1 MELPLGRGETI
12 LLVEDDETIMKMVK
26 KLLEH
31 LGYTVLS
38 ANSPVEATQ
47 LATEHVDEIDLL
59 ITDVVMPAMN
69 GRELSENLQ
78 SLYPHL
84 KTLFM
89 SGYPADILAY
99 KDVLEDGISF
109 IAKPFSKDELA
120 LKIREAL
127 TEGNRSQGLYSAK
140 QFLLTKSKPFH

>member
-1 MELPLGRGETI
+1 
-12 LLVEDDETIMKMVK
+12 
-26 KLLEH
+26 
-31 LGYTVLS
+31 
-38 ANSPVEATQ
+38 
-47 LATEHVDEIDLL
+47 
-59 ITDVVMPAMN
+59 MPAMN